1 MSWFTRVA
9 RGSFIVFI
17 VLRYGLD
24 QLVLTS
30 FQKPW
35 LQVIARIASLGRN
48 LSAPR

>member
-17 VLRYGLD
+17 VLRFGLD

-35 LQVIARIASLGRN
+35 LKISARTALRGRN
-48 LSAPR
+48 